1 MVSNHK
7 GKKLIAGAVSSALL
21 LGMFPTAVFA
31 TEADATAA
39 AEAVTTQ
46 SAIFF
51 AAENNTS
58 TTGTALGFEG
68 FEGFENGTDT
78 LDIAQIARY
87 DSGMTNADG
96 GVMEIVD
103 YNKVTGWAYAINGQ
117 SGTLTAINLKQ
128 IQQGDSVTELKGNDI
143 DVRAVVEEKEEGF
156 AYGDMTSVAV
166 SPNGTLLAVA
176 VQAEGYADFGRVVLF
191 QCNTDGTLTFQ
202 QAITTGVQP
211 DMVTFTPDGSKILTA
226 NEGEP
231 REGYGDAATDP
242 AGSVTIVTVEDGTA
256 TAAETVG
263 FEVEGF
269 AHDALAEEGKEGI
282 VLKKGASPAVDL
294 EPEYI
299 AATNDKAYVTL
310 QEANA
315 IAVLDLTSK
324 EFTGI
329 YSAGFEDYSKIA
341 VDIDKKNGAYN
352 PQTYE
357 SLRGIRMPDGISLYQ
372 SNRTTYLLTANE
384 GDSRE
389 WGDEDEGTDYLN
401 EDERNFGKGK
411 TSPTGK
417 ITADNS
423 KLGGKVVFF
432 DSSDYDGLDADNKD
446 YLFGSRSF
454 TLFEVTDDGLREVFD
469 SGNDFESKTAA
480 YLPDYFNCSN
490 DDLTIDDRSGKKGP
504 EPETVVTGTVGDK
517 TYAFI
522 TLERIGGVMVY
533 DITDPNK
540 TEYVNYINSRDFSA
554 DVAADDSP
562 EGLKFIAAQ
571 DSPTGKAL
579 LLAACEVGGTV
590 AVYELTDLQSSGS
603 DDSDSSGSGNENA
616 GSSGSSSSSSSGGSS
631 SSSIGSAVAVTSP
644 DHNVSIS
651 TTAVSSAVLSDAKH
665 AIEEDSSVTLIGSA
679 VKVSA
684 KENGSTLNSF
694 SDPLTVTI
702 PVSSSMLNL
711 VQDTSK
717 LTLAQVVTGTDGK
730 TELVY
735 VGGNYD
741 ASSKKFTAYV
751 DEPGNY
757 VLVEDADVQK
767 VELQVGNRQNM
778 VNGKSQIGDVA
789 PMILDGRTMVP
800 IRFISETL
808 GAKVD
813 WDGAAST
820 VTIQLDGVTMTMT
833 IGEMIEGFDAAPV
846 IQNGRTLVPI
856 RYVAEKLDA
865 NVMWVPAT
873 QQIIIVK

>member
-1 MVSNHK
+1 MSTNHK

-21 LGMFPTAVFA
+21 LGMLPTAVFA

-51 AAENNTS
+51 AAEKSTN
-58 TTGTALGFEG
+58 TTGTAL
-68 FEGFENGTDT
+68 GFENGTDT

-128 IQQGDSVTELKGNDI
+128 IQQGDSVTMLDGNDI
-143 DVRAVVEEKEEGF
+143 DVKALVNAEDF
-156 AYGDMTSVAV
+156 TYGDMTSIAV
-166 SPNGTLLAVA
+166 SPDGTLLAVA
-176 VQAEGYADFGRVVLF
+176 VQAEGNADSGRVVLF
-191 QCNTDGTLTFQ
+191 QCNNDGALTFQ
-202 QAITTGVQP
+202 RAIETGVQP

-242 AGSVTIVTVEDGTA
+242 AGSVTIVTVADGTA
-256 TAAETVG
+256 TTAG
-263 FEVEGF
+263 FENF
-269 AHDALAEEGKEGI
+269 DHDALAQAGI
-282 VLKKGASPAVDL
+282 VLKKGTSPAVDL

-299 AATNDKAYVTL
+299 VATNDKAYVTL

-329 YSAGFEDYSKIA
+329 YSAGFEDYSQFA
-341 VDIDKKNGAYN
+341 VDIDKKDENYA
-352 PQTYE
+352 PKSYE

-372 SNRTTYLLTANE
+372 SSGKNYLLTANE

-389 WGDEDEGTDYLN
+389 WDDYLN

-423 KLGGKVVFF
+423 GVTGKVVFF
-432 DSSDYDGLDADNKD
+432 DSSDYDGLDEDKD

-469 SGNDFESKTAA
+469 SGNDFEAKTAA
-480 YLPDYFNCSN
+480 YLPEYFNCSN
-490 DDLTIDDRSGKKGP
+490 ADLTIDDRSGKKGP

-533 DITDPNK
+533 DITEPDQTK
-540 TEYVNYINSRDFSA
+540 FVNYINSRDFSA

-603 DDSDSSGSGNENA
+603 DDSDSSG
-616 GSSGSSSSSSSGGSS
+616 GSSSN
-631 SSSIGSAVAVTSP
+631 SIGSAVAVTSP
-644 DHNVSIS
+644 ENNIIIS
-651 TTAVSSAVLSDAKH
+651 TTAVSSSVLNDAKH
-665 AIEEDSSVTLIGSA
+665 AVEEDSSVTLIGSA

-694 SDPLTVTI
+694 SNPLTVTM

-711 VQDTSK
+711 VQDTGR

-757 VLVEDADVQK
+757 VLVEDANVQK

-778 VNGKSQIGDVA
+778 VNGKTKIGDAA
-789 PMILDGRTMVP
+789 PMILGGRTMVP

-808 GAKVD
+808 GAQVD
-813 WDGAAST
+813 WNSAART
-820 VTIQLDGVTMTMT
+820 VTIQLDGVKMAMT

>member
-1 MVSNHK
+1 MLTNNK

-31 TEADATAA
+31 TEADA
-39 AEAVTTQ
+39 AEAVATQ
-46 SAIFF
+46 SALFF
-51 AAENNTS
+51 TAEEN
-58 TTGTALGFEG
+58 TTGAALGFE
-68 FEGFENGTDT
+68 NGNDA

-87 DSGMTNADG
+87 DAGMTDADG

-103 YNKVTGWAYAINGQ
+103 YNKVTGWAYAVNGK
-117 SGTLTAINLKQ
+117 SGKLTAINLKD
-128 IQQGDSVTELKGNDI
+128 IQQGDSVIMLAGNDI
-143 DVRAVVEEKEEGF
+143 DVKALVNADGF
-156 AYGDMTSVAV
+156 TYGDMTSVAV
-166 SPNGTLLAVA
+166 SPDGELLAVA
-176 VQAEGYADFGRVVLF
+176 VQAEGYADSGRVVIF
-191 QCNTDGTLTFQ
+191 QCNNDGTLAFQ
-202 QAITTGVQP
+202 QAIETGVQP

-226 NEGEP
+226 NEGET
-231 REGYGDAATDP
+231 RDGHGEGVIDP
-242 AGSVTIVTVEDGTA
+242 AGTVTIVSVAEGTA
-256 TAAETVG
+256 ITVG
-263 FEVEGF
+263 FEEF
-269 AHDALAEEGKEGI
+269 DHDALAQAGI

-315 IAVLDLTSK
+315 IAVLDLTSG

-329 YSAGFEDYSKIA
+329 YSAGFEDYSRIA
-341 VDIDKKNGAYN
+341 VDIDKKDEAYN
-352 PQTYE
+352 PKTYD
-357 SLRGIRMPDGISLYQ
+357 SLQGIRMPDAISLYQ
-372 SNRTTYLLTANE
+372 SSGKTYLLTTNE

-389 WGDEDEGTDYLN
+389 WGNEDEGTDYLN
-401 EDERNFGKGK
+401 EDERNFGKKK

-423 KLGGKVVFF
+423 GLEGKVVFF
-432 DSSDYDGLDADNKD
+432 DSSDYDGLDENKD
-446 YLFGSRSF
+446 YLFGGRSF
-454 TLFEVTDDGLREVFD
+454 TMFEVTADGLREIFD
-469 SGNDFESKTAA
+469 SGNDFEAKTAA

-522 TLERIGGVMVY
+522 TLERIGGIMVY
-533 DITDPNK
+533 DITEPEQTK
-540 TEYVNYINSRDFSA
+540 FVNYINSRDFSA
-554 DVAADDSP
+554 DMAADDSP

-590 AVYELTDLQSSGS
+590 AVYELTDLHSSSG
-603 DDSDSSGSGNENA
+603 DSDSSGSGSENA
-616 GSSGSSSSSSSGGSS
+616 GTSGSSSSSSSGGSS
-631 SSSIGSAVAVTSP
+631 SNSIGSSVTVTSP
-644 DHNVSIS
+644 DSNVIVS
-651 TTAVSSAVLSDAKH
+651 TTVVSSSVLSDVKH
-665 AIEEDSSVTLIGSA
+665 AVEEDTSVTLIGSA

-694 SDPLTVTI
+694 SNPLTVKM

-711 VQDTSK
+711 VQDTGR

-730 TELVY
+730 TELIY
-735 VGGNYD
+735 MGGNYD
-741 ASSKKFTAYV
+741 ANSKNFTAYV

-757 VLVEDADVQK
+757 VLVEDANVQK
-767 VELQVGNRQNM
+767 VELKVGSRQSM
-778 VNGKSQIGDVA
+778 VNGKTNIGDAA

-808 GAKVD
+808 GAQVD
-813 WDGAAST
+813 WNNATHT
-820 VTIQLDGVTMTMT
+820 VTIQLDGVTMAMT
-833 IGEMIEGFDAAPV
+833 IGKMIEGFDAAPV

-865 NVMWVPAT
+865 NVIWVPAT
-873 QQIIIVK
+873 QQIIIVR

>member
-1 MVSNHK
+1 MSTNHK

-31 TEADATAA
+31 TEADATTA

-51 AAENNTS
+51 AAEKSTS
-58 TTGTALGFEG
+58 TTGTALGFENG
-68 FEGFENGTDT
+68 NENGA

-87 DSGMTNADG
+87 NSGMTNADG

-117 SGTLTAINLKQ
+117 KGILTAIDLNA
-128 IQQGDSVTELKGNDI
+128 IQQGDSVTKLDGKEIN
-143 DVRAVVEEKEEGF
+143 VRALVNVDGF
-156 AYGDMTSVAV
+156 IYGDMTSIAV

-176 VQAEGYADFGRVVLF
+176 VQAEGNADSGRVVLF
-191 QCNTDGTLTFQ
+191 DINNDELTFQ
-202 QAITTGVQP
+202 QAIETGVQP

-231 REGYGDAATDP
+231 REGYNVEDP
-242 AGSVTIVTVEDGTA
+242 AGSVTIVTVADGTA
-256 TAAETVG
+256 TTAETVG
-263 FEVEGF
+263 FEGF
-269 AHDALAEEGKEGI
+269 GHKELADAGI

-315 IAVLDLTSK
+315 IAVLDLTSE

-329 YSAGFEDYSKIA
+329 YSAGFEDYSQIA
-341 VDIDKKNGAYN
+341 VDIDKKDEAYN

-384 GDSRE
+384 GDARE
-389 WGDEDEGTDYLN
+389 WGDYLN
-401 EDERNFGKGK
+401 EDERNFKDK
-411 TSPTGK
+411 KTTSPTGK
-417 ITADNS
+417 ITAENS
-423 KLGGKVVFF
+423 GLTGKVVFF
-432 DSSDYDGLDADNKD
+432 DSSDYDGLDADKD
-446 YLFGSRSF
+446 YLFGGRSF

-469 SGNDFESKTAA
+469 SGNDFEAKTAA
-480 YLPDYFNCSN
+480 YLPKYFNCSN

-504 EPETVVTGTVGDK
+504 EPETVVTGTVGDN

-540 TEYVNYINSRDFSA
+540 TEYVNYINTRDFSA
-554 DVAADDSP
+554 KVAADDSP
-562 EGLKFIAAQ
+562 EGLKFIAAK

-590 AVYELTDLQSSGS
+590 AVYELTDLHSSGG
-603 DDSDSSGSGNENA
+603 SGSENA
-616 GSSGSSSSSSSGGSS
+616 GSSGSSSGSSSSSSGGSS
-631 SSSIGSAVAVTSP
+631 SNSIGSAVAVTSP

-665 AIEEDSSVTLIGSA
+665 AVEEDSSVTLIGSA

-808 GAKVD
+808 GAQVN
-813 WDGAAST
+813 WDSAART